1 MTDDYSTR
9 IGQFIT
15 TTTLGEAVRAYVP
28 KPLPPNPPIR
38 IETFYP
44 LLDAANQALG
54 RLDGLQAILPDVNML
69 LYFYN
74 RREAVLSSQI
84 EGTQSSL
91 SELLLF
97 ENHLLQGDSD
107 AEEVSNYVAAMEHGL
122 GRIRSG
128 FPLSNRLLREM
139 HEVLLRSGRGSDK
152 TPGEFR
158 KSQNWIGGTRP
169 GNAVYVPPPVEEMLE
184 TMSNLEKF
192 LHRDSG
198 HLPLLIDAALAHVQ
212 FESAHPFL
220 DGNGRI
226 GRLLITLLLCERQ
239 VLKTPSLYLSLYFKE
254 KRDQY
259 YNLLQKVRLE
269 GDWEAWVEFFLV
281 GVRETADQAC
291 ATAVAVRDLFE
302 FDESRIRLI
311 PRSGSMINVHVYLEH
326 RPITTLQQVSEGTGL
341 TLATVAKAMEQ
352 LQALGVAEEVTGRRR
367 DRIFAYANYLDLLN
381 EGTGPSIIS
390 KQSKVSS
397 SQTPRK

>member
-1 MTDDYSTR
+1 MPDHSTR

-28 KPLPPNPPIR
+28 KPLPPDPPVYV
-38 IETFYP
+38 EKYYP

-54 RLDGLQAILPDVNML
+54 RLDGLQSILPDVNVL

-97 ENHLLQGDSD
+97 ENHLLQGASD

-122 GRIRSG
+122 KRVRGG

-139 HEVLLRSGRGSDK
+139 HKILLRSGRGSDK

-158 KSQNWIGGTRP
+158 TSQNWIGGTRP
-169 GNAVYVPPPVEEMLE
+169 GNAVYVPPPVGEMLE

-192 LHRDSG
+192 LHRDSE
-198 HLPLLIDAALAHVQ
+198 HLPLLIDAAVAHVQ

-239 VLKTPSLYLSLYFKE
+239 VLKTPSLYLSLFFKE
-254 KRDQY
+254 RRDEY
-259 YNLLQKVRLE
+259 YSLLQKVRFE
-269 GDWEAWVEFFLV
+269 GDWEAWIEFFLI

-302 FDESRIRLI
+302 LDGSRIRSM
-311 PRSGSMINVHVYLEH
+311 PRSGSMINVHEYLQRH
-326 RPITTLQQVSEGTGL
+326 PISILQQVSEGTGL
-341 TLATVAKAMEQ
+341 TLATAAKAMEK
-352 LQALGVAEEVTGRRR
+352 LHAMGVAQELTGRKR
-367 DRIFAYANYLDLLN
+367 DRIFVYGPYLDLLN
-381 EGTGPSIIS
+381 EGTGPPIREFSY
-390 KQSKVSS
+390 QRL
-397 SQTPRK
+397 RK